1 MKIMNQ
7 FNFNRFVN
15 VARWDLTV
23 NSKFYTRSI
32 LVCVIA
38 VCLPVV
44 MSYLLALIRGH
55 FIHVYDNIEKF
66 SLISSVIG
74 TFYMVIA
81 FGYMFHNLLTKQGRI
96 NELTL
101 PSTNLE
107 RFLWH
112 FLVIWLG
119 TQIVWFVSVAMA
131 DLLHVIF
138 RAMLHATDYRSIFAD
153 CFAKSIPWVTS
164 DTYGHDLVPLSILM
178 AFNGV
183 STFSLV
189 NAWKYKYNIP
199 LTILFHFLFWI
210 GTLIVSAIIVN
221 LFVAP
226 DFLLQF
232 IKWLNEMNPTTV
244 LVLAYIFAAML
255 FCGIWF
261 LTYRLYT
268 RAQLTTQ
275 RNP

>member
-1 MKIMNQ
+1 MRNS
-7 FNFNRFVN
+7 FNFTRFMN
-15 VARWDLTV
+15 VACWDLTI
-23 NSKFYTRSI
+23 NRKFYTRSI

-44 MSYLLALIRGH
+44 LSYLLALIRGH
-55 FIHVYDNIEKF
+55 FIHEYDNIETY
-66 SLISSVIG
+66 SLTSSVIG
-74 TFYMVIA
+74 IFYMVIA

-101 PSTNLE
+101 PATNLE

-112 FLVIWLG
+112 FLVIWIG

-138 RAMLHATDYRSIFAD
+138 RAILHATDYRSILAD
-153 CFAKSIPWVTS
+153 CFVKSFSWQTI
-164 DTYGHDLVPLSILM
+164 DFYGHNLVPLSILM
-178 AFNGV
+178 TFNQV

-189 NAWKYKYNIP
+189 NAWKYRYNIP
-199 LTILFHFLFWI
+199 LTILFHFLFWV
-210 GTLIVSAIIVN
+210 GTLFVFAILVN

-226 DFLLQF
+226 DFLRQF
-232 IKWLNEMNPTTV
+232 VQWLDGMSV
-244 LVLAYIFAAML
+244 DMVFYIVCTFAILL
-255 FCGIWF
+255 FCGIWL
-261 LTYRLYT
+261 LTYRLYK
-268 RAQLTTQ
+268 RAQLTTK